1 MLKLSLN
8 PLAPLALQALLLLA
22 LAGPAAAQPLTYTIR
37 IQDTPVGR
45 MQVTQLDD
53 ATVEVNTSYRDNGR
67 GPDLRERYTLGPQGV
82 PVRYSVQGRSTYDAE
97 IREDFELAQGRLR
110 WTSRVDQ
117 GDEAV
122 APGTLFLPLESS
134 LAYTGQVVQSLL
146 QRAGGAAPVVG
157 GHRLVAQRLVT
168 TTPPGA
174 PGPVTLVAV
183 TGATDQPWYLW
194 HRADDPHTLV
204 GEVEAGW
211 QVLLDGYEAAA
222 PALLQ
227 RQQQAQEARL
237 EEQRQRLARPLPGLT
252 LVRAVR
258 WFDAPAARMRGPSDV
273 WLAGGRITAVTEPGA
288 LAVAADHV
296 IDGRG
301 RSLLPGLFD
310 MHGHVWSGMGL
321 HNLAAGV
328 TVVRDMAGDN
338 TELARLQGRLA
349 RGELAGPTLL
359 LAGFIEGKSPFSSRN
374 GFVVD
379 SLEAAKTAVDWYAA
393 RGLRVIKLY
402 NSIKPEWVRPLAAHA
417 HRRGLRVAGH
427 VPAFMSAE
435 AAVRD
440 GYDELTHINQLML
453 NFVSRPGDDSRT
465 LLRFTRVGD
474 DAHTLQLD
482 SPQARRFIRL
492 LQQRGTAV
500 DLTVGTF
507 EAMFTQRQGQLN
519 PSLADVAEHL
529 PAMWRRS
536 LKLAEMDL
544 EGPQLQ
550 RYRASYQRM
559 LQLTAA
565 LHRAGV
571 TLVAGTDALP
581 GLGLHRELALYVQ
594 AGIPAGQALRTATYN
609 AARLAG
615 EADRRGRIQ
624 PGLLADLVLVDGD
637 PTKHITDLRR
647 ASLVIQGE
655 VAYVPAELYEA
666 IGYKPFVA
674 GAVIEAARSQAP
686 APTPSQAPEA
696 AAGGPAP
703 AASAPVSGPQGVS
716 PGALLL
722 LPSLPAPK
730 APTASTAPAALA
742 AFAPAR

>member
-1 MLKLSLN
+1 MRQ
-8 PLAPLALQALLLLA
+8 APLPLIARLLLA
-22 LAGPAAAQPLTYTIR
+22 LGLAWSVAAAAQTYGVR
-37 IQDTPVGR
+37 IQDVPVGR
-45 MQVTQLDD
+45 MQVSPGEGGTI
-53 ATVEVNTSYRDNGR
+53 EVDFSYRDNGR
-67 GPDLRERYTLGPQGV
+67 GPDLRERWTPGPLGAPLT
-82 PVRYSVQGRSTYDAE
+82 YSVQGRSTFGAE
-97 IREDFELAQGRLR
+97 VRESFELAQGRVR

-117 GDEAV
+117 GDEAA
-122 APGTLFLPLESS
+122 APGTLFLPLESTP
-134 LAYTGQVVQSLL
+134 AYTGQLVQSLL
-146 QRAGGAAPVVG
+146 QREGGAAPVVG
-157 GHRLVAQRLVT
+157 GHRLVAQKLVT
-168 TTPPGA
+168 FTPPGA

-194 HRADDPHTLV
+194 HRADEAHTLV
-204 GEVEAGW
+204 GEVDAGW
-211 QVLLDGYEAAA
+211 QVLLEGFEAAA

-227 RQQQAQEARL
+227 RQQQAQDERL
-237 EEQRQRLARPLPGLT
+237 QQLSQRLAHPLPGLT
-252 LVRAVR
+252 LVRGVR
-258 WFDAPAARMRGPSDV
+258 WFDAPAARMRGPADV
-273 WLAGGRITAVTEPGA
+273 WLAAGHITAVTPPGA
-288 LAVAADHV
+288 LAVAADQV

-310 MHGHVWSGMGL
+310 MHSHVWAGMGL

-338 TELARLQGRLA
+338 GELLRLQGRLA

-359 LAGFIEGKSPFSSRN
+359 MAGFIEGKSPFSSRN

-379 SLEAAKTAVDWYAA
+379 SLDAAKAAVDWYAA
-393 RGLRVIKLY
+393 RGVRVIKLY

-427 VPAFMSAE
+427 VPAFMRAE
-435 AAVRD
+435 TAVRH

-465 LLRFTRVGD
+465 LLRFSRVGE
-474 DAHTLQLD
+474 DAHALD
-482 SPQARRFIRL
+482 LASPQARRFIRL

-507 EAMFTQRQGQLN
+507 EAMFTQRQGELN

-529 PAMWRRS
+529 PALWRRH
-536 LKLAEMDL
+536 LKVAEMDL
-544 EGPQLQ
+544 DGAQLQ

-571 TLVAGTDALP
+571 PLVAGTDALP

-594 AGIPAGQALRTATYN
+594 AGIPPGQALRTATWN

-615 EADRRGRIQ
+615 EAGRRGQVR
-624 PGLLADLVLVDGD
+624 PGMRADLVLVDGD
-637 PTKHITDLRR
+637 PTQRISDLRR

-655 VAYVPAELYEA
+655 RAWVPAELYEA
-666 IGYKPFVA
+666 IGYKAFVPGAAIQRVAPPPAGPAATA
-674 GAVIEAARSQAP
+674 GAP
-686 APTPSQAPEA
+686 AGEE
-696 AAGGPAP
+696 GPAVP
-703 AASAPVSGPQGVS
+703 AVASP
-716 PGALLL
+716 
-722 LPSLPAPK
+722 
-730 APTASTAPAALA
+730 
-742 AFAPAR
+742 R